1 GYILGIY
8 LLGWLYYQYIILN
21 NSAISRFLSMTLII
35 LCLFGI
41 SMTTPEYP
49 LMGFAL
55 GVIFNS
61 RASNLQYKEAE

>member
-1 GYILGIY
+1 
-8 LLGWLYYQYIILN
+8 
-21 NSAISRFLSMTLII
+21 
-35 LCLFGI
+35 
-41 SMTTPEYP
+41 MTTPEYP